1 MFARRRPLARAAVVG
16 GTAYYAGKKGA
27 QSAQREADQS
37 ARIEELEAQQYQ
49 QQQYAAPPE
58 PAAPAKDPMEQLKDL
73 AALRDQGVLT
83 DAEFEI
89 QKTKILQSM

>member
-37 ARIEELEAQQYQ
+37 ARIDELEAQQYA
-49 QQQYAAPPE
+49 AAPPAE
-58 PAAPAKDPMEQLKDL
+58 PAAPAKDPMEQLKEL
-73 AALRDQGVLT
+73 AALHEQGVLT